1 MRVFVTGASGW
12 IGSAVVPELIGA
24 GHEVTGLARSDA
36 SAAALTAAGAEVHRG
51 SLDDLGSLR
60 DGAAASDGVIHLAF
74 KHDVAFSGGFEAAAE
89 ADRRAVEIFG
99 EVLAGSDRPLLIA
112 SGTLGVAPGR
122 MATER
127 DGHGSDP
134 AVGVEGAGPRARA
147 ATAEF
152 TLSLASRGVRSSV
165 VRLPPTNHGDGDNGF
180 MATLVG
186 IARAKGASAYIGDG
200 ANRWPAVHRLDSAH
214 LFRLALENAPAG
226 STLHAV
232 ADEGVP
238 IRAVAEVIGRHLDV
252 PVVSIPPEQAAE
264 HFTWLGGFIGLD
276 APASSALTRELLGWQ
291 PTQPGLLDDL
301 DKGHYFD
308 KPSA

>member
-12 IGSAVVPELIGA
+12 IGSAVVPELLGA

-36 SAAALTAAGAEVHRG
+36 SAAALTAAGAQVHRG
-51 SLDDLGSLR
+51 SLDDPESLR
-60 DGAAASDGVIHLAF
+60 SGAAASDGVIHLAF

-122 MATER
+122 VATER
-127 DGHGSDP
+127 DGHGPAP
-134 AVGVEGAGPRARA
+134 AVGIGAPARAPGRPPPSSRCPSPRAASARPSCGSRRRTTATGITASWPPWSASPAPRA
-147 ATAEF
+147 
-152 TLSLASRGVRSSV
+152 
-165 VRLPPTNHGDGDNGF
+165 PP
-180 MATLVG
+180 
-186 IARAKGASAYIGDG
+186 AYIGDG

-214 LFRLALENAPAG
+214 LFRLALENAPPG

-252 PVVSIPPEQAAE
+252 PVVSIPPEQAAG

-301 DKGHYFD
+301 DKGHYFE